1 MSNSTIAHPASRRP
15 FLLEAGEALLVT
27 SDPVRC
33 LINHVSA
40 AKAIGL
46 GQDEFVTSRMSPMP
60 IPVRAGRPRSDVRRR
75 RLAGVEPA
83 SMWLPVLWLPKRL
96 TERCRFHLIDGE
108 VVVIDPNGYFS
119 DDTRAVA
126 APIDG
131 VRVHTETSD
140 AWVVRVALELE
151 ASGAYDMES
160 GTWLDVL
167 DTVAVNIDDGDDVA
181 RVQRWLDGEP
191 DDDLD
196 WLENNYL
203 DDGWQVPRGEK
214 PSWALCSALS
224 MYLDL
229 LDATWA
235 LGTNAMLNIV
245 DDVIHGVSDGGITD
259 AKEARFIANMVCML
273 SGSLLRWYTNDEA
286 QWWQEMSRTVESFRG
301 TSNDLV
307 VGPLRE
313 IDGRLARVR
322 RDCWPK
328 MEATSAK
335 YAP

>member
-1 MSNSTIAHPASRRP
+1 MSNSATHRPAWRRP
-15 FLLEAGEALLVT
+15 FLLEADEALLVT

-46 GQDEFVTSRMSPMP
+46 GQAEFAASRMSPMP
-60 IPVRAGRPRSDVRRR
+60 MPVNAGRPDDVTQRRR
-75 RLAGVEPA
+75 IAGVDPRM
-83 SMWLPVLWLPKRL
+83 MWLPVMWLPQRL
-96 TERCRFHLIDGE
+96 TERCRFHVVDSD

-119 DDTRAVA
+119 DDPHAVA

-131 VRVHTETSD
+131 VPVRTETSD
-140 AWVVRVALELE
+140 AWVIRVALELE

-167 DTVAVNIDDGDDVA
+167 DTVGVNIDDIDGAA
-181 RVQRWLDGEP
+181 RVQRWLDGGA

-203 DDGWQVPRGEK
+203 DDGWHVPRGEE
-214 PSWALCSALS
+214 PTWALRSALG
-224 MYLDL
+224 MYPDL

-235 LGTNAMLNIV
+235 LGTDSMLNIV
-245 DDVIHGVSDGGITD
+245 SDVVHGVSDGGIAD
-259 AKEARFIANMVCML
+259 AKEAKFIANMVCML

-286 QWWQEMSRTVESFRG
+286 QWWQEMSRTVESFQG

-307 VGPLRE
+307 AGPLSE
-313 IDGRLARVR
+313 IDGRLSRVR
-322 RDCWPK
+322 DDCWPK
-328 MEATSAK
+328 MEAASEK
-335 YAP
+335 YEA